1 MRTPT
6 GTTQCRQATTLERG
20 LFKSF
25 PDILRILGRESPPW
39 LLQSWLCFPLLCLV
53 AQGAWGK
60 ERKCILPK
68 IHPRGTQGAEDR
80 GYTGSLHKD
89 SYFSLPG
96 LGTTS
101 QSLEL
106 RWEEVE

>member
-6 GTTQCRQATTLERG
+6 GTTQRRWATTLEEASLNPFQPFSG
-20 LFKSF
+20 SWVG
-25 PDILRILGRESPPW
+25 RIHPGRYKVGSASHCSDY
-39 LLQSWLCFPLLCLV
+39 LQ

-60 ERKCILPK
+60 EKEVYL
-68 IHPRGTQGAEDR
+68 TQKPSEGNPSS
-80 GYTGSLHKD
+80 SLHKD

-96 LGTTS
+96 PDTTS

-106 RWEEVE
+106 R